1 LSEAGADHTKTGVEE
16 PARSVLRRFTS
27 WLTGFARPR
36 RARPRGLAFRPTKRR
51 LSLLT
56 LKVIGFNFVAL
67 LVFGAGIYW
76 LQEIRVSLVDERV
89 KSLRT
94 QAEIVAAA
102 LARYGAVGEID
113 SETATELDDLK
124 AAQVLN
130 GLVAPTGMRARVFD
144 RSGRPIQ
151 DTRFILSR
159 NQVQARELPPP
170 GQIDL
175 IDELQSGLRSGLY
188 KLRAGKEIPPI
199 VNDEPQQA
207 GESFEEVR
215 HALERAEAGSA
226 ERINSD
232 GNLIVSV
239 AVPIRRLQYVM
250 GVLMLSTEAGDI
262 DDALAN
268 EAAQMVAG
276 AAIGF
281 AVILAASLIMLWHV
295 TGPIRKLS
303 QGAELVR
310 SGGRVFN
317 AIPNLA
323 RRHDEIGD
331 LSVSLRAMTAALY
344 ARMDAIEQFAADVAH
359 EIKNPLTSV
368 ASAIETLRRTTDE
381 DKRQKLM
388 GVVRDDVR
396 RLNRLISEISDASRL
411 DAELSRAKAH
421 PVDVA
426 ALVNALAE
434 MFQDPDVQGA
444 PKIVLDLPASGLRV
458 RGLEGPLAQVFRN
471 IIENAMSFSP
481 KEGEIHI
488 SARSA
493 SGRAVITIEDQGPG
507 IPDEN
512 LEVIFRRFYT
522 ARPLSHGFGKNSG
535 LGLSI
540 SRQIVEVHDGKIVAE
555 NLRDADG
562 KITGARF
569 VVELPLEPEG

>member
-1 LSEAGADHTKTGVEE
+1 LSEAGADQTKPGAEE
-16 PARSVLRRFTS
+16 PARSALGRFVS
-27 WLTGFARPR
+27 WLASFARPPR
-36 RARPRGLAFRPTKRR
+36 SRPRGLAYRPSKRWW
-51 LSLLT
+51 SLLT

-124 AAQVLN
+124 AARVLN

-188 KLRAGKEIPPI
+188 QLRAGKDIPPI

-215 HALERAEAGSA
+215 HALELAEAGSA

-331 LSVSLRAMTAALY
+331 LSISLRAMTAALY

-421 PVDVA
+421 PVDIA